1 MAGWKMSLPHAIR
14 CFGLAVCVALAGEAA
29 AQSGFPTAQAAL
41 DTNSLPSGAFSS
53 SSPELAPGEI
63 APGPVEPAPEVM
75 RRPRPARAAREPRG
89 NPLWAI
95 PLKSLNA
102 TRERPIFLPSR
113 RAPAPAVAGPPPV
126 EPVRP
131 PPPAP
136 AEPDRPRLALVGA
149 VAGDAEGIAIFV
161 DETTRGI
168 VRLRTGENHLGWTL
182 RSVRG
187 REATMQKDRQT
198 VLLALPAPT
207 DPGGGLPAV
216 PGLPGIPAI
225 PGVPG
230 IPGLSGVPG
239 AIGIP
244 GQPPGKEP
252 EL

>member
-1 MAGWKMSLPHAIR
+1 MSLHHALP
-14 CFGLAVCVALAGEAA
+14 CFALAACVTLAGEAA
-29 AQSGFPTAQAAL
+29 TAQSSFPTAQAAL
-41 DTNSLPSGAFSS
+41 DTNSLPSSGFSS
-53 SSPELAPGEI
+53 PSPDLAPGGIE
-63 APGPVEPAPEVM
+63 PGPVEPAPQVI
-75 RRPRPARAAREPRG
+75 RPPSPARGAREPRG

-113 RAPAPAVAGPPPV
+113 RAPAPALAGPPPV
-126 EPVRP
+126 EPMRP
-131 PPPAP
+131 PPPPP

-161 DETTRGI
+161 DEATRGI

-207 DPGGGLPAV
+207 DPGSGFPSV
-216 PGLPGIPAI
+216 PGLPNLPPGVPGPPAI
-225 PGVPG
+225 PGLSKIPGPMG
-230 IPGLSGVPG
+230 IPGL
-239 AIGIP
+239 
-244 GQPPGKEP
+244 PPRKEP